1 MGIIWCD
8 KPHDNLWYYYQNS
21 SEGNEE
27 PALLKTGLSSAIEI
41 SIILALKGW
50 RVIATKR
57 FSRITVSL
65 LYSLLTF
72 LPIRYEMTK
81 CLPMRNLN
89 WGLVLTY

>member
-50 RVIATKR
+50 RVIATKEVFLDHCYLIIFTPYF
-57 FSRITVSL
+57 FSSKIW
-65 LYSLLTF
+65 
-72 LPIRYEMTK
+72 
-81 CLPMRNLN
+81 N
-89 WGLVLTY
+89 G

>member
-41 SIILALKGW
+41 CIILALKGW
-50 RVIATKR
+50 RVIAT
-57 FSRITVSL
+57 ITLGGFLGSL
-65 LYSLLTF
+65 LAYIHSLLF
-72 LPIRYEMTK
+72 CQYDMK
-81 CLPMRNLN
+81 WLN
-89 WGLVLTY
+89 VYQCGI